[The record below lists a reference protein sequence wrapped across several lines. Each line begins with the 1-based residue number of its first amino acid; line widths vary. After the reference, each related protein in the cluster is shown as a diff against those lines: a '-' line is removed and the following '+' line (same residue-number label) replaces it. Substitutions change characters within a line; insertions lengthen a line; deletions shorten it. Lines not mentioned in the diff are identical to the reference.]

1 MKVRMKMSKKNKLQ
15 RALRKAG
22 RTRSAVLIG
31 SAEAYDILCGDGYTS
46 LDQNPEI
53 VAACRKIAEVV
64 GATTIHV
71 MENTERGDERVI
83 NELSRKIDINPC
95 SSMTRQ
101 TFIEAIVMNLLIYG
115 RGNSVVKVY
124 TEDGYLSDM
133 EPVAANRVSFQGDY
147 TRYRVMI
154 DGIPYAP
161 DEVMHFVYN
170 PDKVYMYKGQ
180 GVTAQLKDVA
190 DNLRQAQV
198 TTNAFMK
205 SKYKPSLIVKVDG
218 MTEEFSSP
226 KGRQK
231 LINEYMNSGEAGA
244 PWLIPA
250 EQFEIEQIKPL
261 SLSDLAISDN
271 VKLDKQSVAAILGVP
286 AFVLGVGEYKQDEW
300 NYFVKTKIKTIVTGL
315 QQEMTR
321 KLIYSPN
328 MYIKFNVLSV
338 MDWDLTTIASVFGS
352 LSDRGFITGNEVR
365 DKIGMSPKEG
375 LDELRVLENY
385 IPWDMAAAQ
394 KKLVQK
400 GDNNG

>member
-1 MKVRMKMSKKNKLQ
+1 MSKKENAIQ
-15 RALRKAG
+15 RALKKAG
-22 RTRSAVLIG
+22 RKRSAVLIG
-31 SAEAYDILCGDGYTS
+31 SNEAYDILCGDGYTS

-64 GATTIHV
+64 GAMTIHV

-95 SSMTRQ
+95 STMTRQ
-101 TFIEAIVMNLLIYG
+101 TFIEAIVMNLLLYG
-115 RGNSVVKVY
+115 KGNSVVKVY

-133 EPVAANRVSFQGDY
+133 EPVAANRVSYQGDY
-147 TRYRVMI
+147 TRYHVMI

-170 PDKVYMYKGQ
+170 PDKVYLYKGQ

-190 DNLRQAQV
+190 DNLRQAQA

-328 MYIKFNVLSV
+328 MYIKFNAMSV

-352 LSDRGFITGNEVR
+352 LSDRGFVTGNEVR

-400 GDNNG
+400 GEDNG

>member
-1 MKVRMKMSKKNKLQ
+1 MKMSKKNNVLQ

-31 SAEAYDILCGDGYTS
+31 STEAYDILCGDGYTS

-64 GATTIHV
+64 GAMTIHV

-95 SSMTRQ
+95 STMTRQ
-101 TFIEAIVMNLLIYG
+101 TFIEAIVMNLLLYG
-115 RGNSVVKVY
+115 KGNSVVKVY

-133 EPVAANRVSFQGDY
+133 EPVAANRVSYQGDY
-147 TRYRVMI
+147 TRYHVMI

-352 LSDRGFITGNEVR
+352 LSDRGFVTGNEVR

-394 KKLVQK
+394 KKLIQK
-400 GDNNG
+400 GEDNG

>member
-1 MKVRMKMSKKNKLQ
+1 MKMSKKNNVLQ

-31 SAEAYDILCGDGYTS
+31 STEAYDILCGDGYTS

-53 VAACRKIAEVV
+53 VAACRKIAEVI
-64 GATTIHV
+64 GAMTIHI
-71 MENTERGDERVI
+71 MQNTERGDERVI

-95 SSMTRQ
+95 STMTRQ
-101 TFIEAIVMNLLIYG
+101 TFIEAVVMNLLIYG

-205 SKYKPSLIVKVDG
+205 SKYKPSLIIKVDG

-315 QQEMTR
+315 QQEMSR

-352 LSDRGFITGNEVR
+352 LSDRGFVTGNEVR

-394 KKLVQK
+394 KKLIQK
-400 GDNNG
+400 GEDNG

>member
-1 MKVRMKMSKKNKLQ
+1 MKMSKKNNVIQ

-31 SAEAYDILCGDGYTS
+31 STEAYDILCGDGYTS

-64 GATTIHV
+64 GAMTIHV

-95 SSMTRQ
+95 STMTRQ
-101 TFIEAIVMNLLIYG
+101 TFIEAIVMNLLLYG
-115 RGNSVVKVY
+115 KGNSVVKVY

-133 EPVAANRVSFQGDY
+133 EPVAANRVSYQGDY

-170 PDKVYMYKGQ
+170 PDKVYLYKGQ

-190 DNLRQAQV
+190 DNLRQAQA

-352 LSDRGFITGNEVR
+352 LSDRGFVTGNEVR

-394 KKLVQK
+394 KKLIQK
-400 GDNNG
+400 GEDNG

>member
-1 MKVRMKMSKKNKLQ
+1 MKMSKKNNVIQ
-15 RALRKAG
+15 RALRKAR
-22 RTRSAVLIG
+22 RTRSVLIG

-64 GATTIHV
+64 GAMTIHV

-95 SSMTRQ
+95 STMTRQ
-101 TFIEAIVMNLLIYG
+101 TFIEAIVMNLLLYG
-115 RGNSVVKVY
+115 KGNSVVKVY

-133 EPVAANRVSFQGDY
+133 EPVAANRVSYQGDY
-147 TRYRVMI
+147 TRYHVMI

-170 PDKVYMYKGQ
+170 PDKVYLYKGQ

-190 DNLRQAQV
+190 DNLRQAQA

-352 LSDRGFITGNEVR
+352 LSDRGFVTGNEVR

-400 GDNNG
+400 GESNG

>member
-1 MKVRMKMSKKNKLQ
+1 MKMSKKNNVLQ

-31 SAEAYDILCGDGYTS
+31 STEAYDILCGDGYTS

-64 GATTIHV
+64 GAMTIHV

-101 TFIEAIVMNLLIYG
+101 TFIEAIVMNLLLYG
-115 RGNSVVKVY
+115 KGNSVVKVY

-133 EPVAANRVSFQGDY
+133 EPVAANRVLFQGDY

-205 SKYKPSLIVKVDG
+205 SKYKPSLIIKVDG

-352 LSDRGFITGNEVR
+352 LSDRGFVTGNEVR

-400 GDNNG
+400 GEDNG

>member
-1 MKVRMKMSKKNKLQ
+1 MKMSKKNNVIQ
-15 RALRKAG
+15 RALRKA
-22 RTRSAVLIG
+22 RRSAVLIG

-64 GATTIHV
+64 GAMTIHV

-95 SSMTRQ
+95 STMTRQ
-101 TFIEAIVMNLLIYG
+101 TFIEAIVMNLLLYG
-115 RGNSVVKVY
+115 KGNSVVKVY
-124 TEDGYLSDM
+124 TEDGYLSEM
-133 EPVAANRVSFQGDY
+133 EPVAANRVSYQGDY
-147 TRYRVMI
+147 TRYHVMI

-170 PDKVYMYKGQ
+170 PDKVYLYKGQ

-190 DNLRQAQV
+190 DNLRQAQA

-352 LSDRGFITGNEVR
+352 LSDRGFVTGNEVR

-394 KKLVQK
+394 KKLIQK
-400 GDNNG
+400 GEDNG

>member
-1 MKVRMKMSKKNKLQ
+1 MKMSKKNNVLQ

-31 SAEAYDILCGDGYTS
+31 STEAYDILCGDGYTS

-64 GATTIHV
+64 GAMTIHV

-101 TFIEAIVMNLLIYG
+101 TFIEAIVMNLLLYG
-115 RGNSVVKVY
+115 KGNSVVKVY

-133 EPVAANRVSFQGDY
+133 EPVAANRVLFQGDY

-205 SKYKPSLIVKVDG
+205 SKYKPSLIIKVDG

-352 LSDRGFITGNEVR
+352 LSDRGFVTGNEVR

>member
-1 MKVRMKMSKKNKLQ
+1 MKMSKKNNVIQ
-15 RALRKAG
+15 RALRKA
-22 RTRSAVLIG
+22 RRSAVLIG

-64 GATTIHV
+64 GAMTIHV

-95 SSMTRQ
+95 STMTRQ
-101 TFIEAIVMNLLIYG
+101 TFIEAIVMNLLLYG
-115 RGNSVVKVY
+115 KGNSVVKVY

-133 EPVAANRVSFQGDY
+133 EPVAANRVSYQGDY
-147 TRYRVMI
+147 TRYHVMI

-190 DNLRQAQV
+190 DNLRQAQA

-352 LSDRGFITGNEVR
+352 LSDRGFVTGNEVR

-400 GDNNG
+400 GEDNG

>member
-1 MKVRMKMSKKNKLQ
+1 MKMSKKNNVLQ

-31 SAEAYDILCGDGYTS
+31 STEAYDILCGDGYTS

-64 GATTIHV
+64 GAMTIYV

-101 TFIEAIVMNLLIYG
+101 TFIEAIVMNLLLYG
-115 RGNSVVKVY
+115 KGNSVVKVY

-133 EPVAANRVSFQGDY
+133 EPVAANRVVFQGDY

-400 GDNNG
+400 GEDNG

>member
-1 MKVRMKMSKKNKLQ
+1 MKMKNNVIQ
-15 RALRKAG
+15 RALRKAR

-64 GATTIHV
+64 GAMTIHV

-95 SSMTRQ
+95 STMTRQ
-101 TFIEAIVMNLLIYG
+101 TFIEAIVMNLLLYG
-115 RGNSVVKVY
+115 KGNSVVKVY

-147 TRYRVMI
+147 TGYRVMI

-170 PDKVYMYKGQ
+170 PDKVYLYKGQ
-180 GVTAQLKDVA
+180 GATTQLKDVA
-190 DNLRQAQV
+190 DNLLRQAQI

-300 NYFVKTKIKTIVTGL
+300 NYFVKTKIKAIVTGL

-352 LSDRGFITGNEVR
+352 LSDRGFVTGNEVR

-400 GDNNG
+400 GESNG

>member
-1 MKVRMKMSKKNKLQ
+1 MKMSKKNNVLQ

-64 GATTIHV
+64 GAMTIHV

-95 SSMTRQ
+95 STMTRQ
-101 TFIEAIVMNLLIYG
+101 TFIEAIVMNLLLYG
-115 RGNSVVKVY
+115 KGNSVVKVY

-133 EPVAANRVSFQGDY
+133 EPVAANRVSYQGDY
-147 TRYRVMI
+147 TRYYVMI

-170 PDKVYMYKGQ
+170 PDKVYLYKGQ

-352 LSDRGFITGNEVR
+352 LSDRGFVTGNEVR

-400 GDNNG
+400 GEDNG

>member
-1 MKVRMKMSKKNKLQ
+1 MKMSKKNNVLQ

-64 GATTIHV
+64 GAMTIHV

-95 SSMTRQ
+95 STMTRQ
-101 TFIEAIVMNLLIYG
+101 TFIEAIVMNLLLYG
-115 RGNSVVKVY
+115 KGNSVVKVY

-133 EPVAANRVSFQGDY
+133 EPVAANRVSYQGDY
-147 TRYRVMI
+147 TRYHVMI

-170 PDKVYMYKGQ
+170 PDKVYLYKGQ

-190 DNLRQAQV
+190 DNLRQAQI

-352 LSDRGFITGNEVR
+352 LSDRGFVTGNEVR

-394 KKLVQK
+394 KKLIQK
-400 GDNNG
+400 GEDNG

>member
-1 MKVRMKMSKKNKLQ
+1 MKMSKKNNVIQ
-15 RALRKAG
+15 RALRKAR

-64 GATTIHV
+64 GAMTIHV

-95 SSMTRQ
+95 STMTRQ
-101 TFIEAIVMNLLIYG
+101 TFIEAIVMNLLLYG
-115 RGNSVVKVY
+115 KGNSVVKVY

-133 EPVAANRVSFQGDY
+133 EPVAANRVSYQGDY
-147 TRYRVMI
+147 TRYHVMI

-190 DNLRQAQV
+190 DNLRQAQI

-205 SKYKPSLIVKVDG
+205 SKYKPSLIIKVDG

-352 LSDRGFITGNEVR
+352 LSDRGFVTGNEVR

-394 KKLVQK
+394 KKLIQK
-400 GDNNG
+400 GEDNG

>member
-1 MKVRMKMSKKNKLQ
+1 MKMSKKNNVLQ

-31 SAEAYDILCGDGYTS
+31 STEAYDILCGDGYTS

-64 GATTIHV
+64 GAMTIHV

-101 TFIEAIVMNLLIYG
+101 TFIEAIVMNLLLYG
-115 RGNSVVKVY
+115 KGNSVVKVY

-133 EPVAANRVSFQGDY
+133 EPVAANRVVFQGNY

-154 DGIPYAP
+154 DGISYAP

-338 MDWDLTTIASVFGS
+338 MDWDLTTIASVFSS

-400 GDNNG
+400 GEDNG

>member
-1 MKVRMKMSKKNKLQ
+1 MKMSKKNNVIQ
-15 RALRKAG
+15 RALRKAR

-53 VAACRKIAEVV
+53 AAACRKIAEVV
-64 GATTIHV
+64 GAMTIHV

-95 SSMTRQ
+95 STMTRQ
-101 TFIEAIVMNLLIYG
+101 TFIEAIVMNLLLYG
-115 RGNSVVKVY
+115 KGNSVVKVY

-133 EPVAANRVSFQGDY
+133 EPVAANRVSYQGDY
-147 TRYRVMI
+147 TRYHVMI

-170 PDKVYMYKGQ
+170 PDKVYLYKGQ

-190 DNLRQAQV
+190 DNLRQAQA

-352 LSDRGFITGNEVR
+352 LSDRGFVTGNEVR

-394 KKLVQK
+394 KKLIQK
-400 GDNNG
+400 GEDNG

>member
-1 MKVRMKMSKKNKLQ
+1 MKMSKKNNVLQ

-22 RTRSAVLIG
+22 RKRSAVLIG
-31 SAEAYDILCGDGYTS
+31 SNEAYDLLCGAGYTS

-53 VAACRKIAEVV
+53 VAACRKIAEVI
-64 GATTIHV
+64 GAMTIHI
-71 MENTERGDERVI
+71 MQNTERGDERVI

-101 TFIEAIVMNLLIYG
+101 TFIEAIVMNLLLYG
-115 RGNSVVKVY
+115 KGNSVVKVY

-133 EPVAANRVSFQGDY
+133 EPVAANRVLFQGDY

-352 LSDRGFITGNEVR
+352 LSDRGFVTGNEVR
-365 DKIGMSPKEG
+365 DKIGMSPKDG

-400 GDNNG
+400 GEDNG

>member
-1 MKVRMKMSKKNKLQ
+1 MKMSKKENVIQ
-15 RALRKAG
+15 RALRKA
-22 RTRSAVLIG
+22 RKRSTVLIG
-31 SAEAYDILCGDGYTS
+31 SNEAYDILCGDGYTS

-53 VAACRKIAEVV
+53 VAGCRKIAEVI
-64 GATTIHV
+64 GAMTIHI
-71 MENTERGDERVI
+71 MQNTERGDERVI

-95 SSMTRQ
+95 STMTRQ
-101 TFIEAIVMNLLIYG
+101 TFIEAIVMNLLLYG
-115 RGNSVVKVY
+115 KGNSVVKVY

-133 EPVAANRVSFQGDY
+133 EPVAANRVSYQGDY
-147 TRYRVMI
+147 TKYHVMI

-170 PDKVYMYKGQ
+170 PDKVYLYKGQ

-286 AFVLGVGEYKQDEW
+286 AFVLGTGEYKQDEW

-352 LSDRGFITGNEVR
+352 LSDRGFVTGNEVR

>member
-1 MKVRMKMSKKNKLQ
+1 MKMSKKNNVLQ

-22 RTRSAVLIG
+22 RSAVLIG

-64 GATTIHV
+64 GAMTIHV

-95 SSMTRQ
+95 STMTRQ
-101 TFIEAIVMNLLIYG
+101 TFIEAIVMNLLLYG
-115 RGNSVVKVY
+115 KGNSVVKVY

-133 EPVAANRVSFQGDY
+133 EPVAANRVSYQGDY
-147 TRYRVMI
+147 TRYHVMI

-170 PDKVYMYKGQ
+170 PDKVYLYKGQ

-190 DNLRQAQV
+190 DNLRQAQI

-352 LSDRGFITGNEVR
+352 LSDRGFVTGNEVR

-394 KKLVQK
+394 KKLIQK
-400 GDNNG
+400 GEDNG

>member
-1 MKVRMKMSKKNKLQ
+1 MKMSKKNNVIQ
-15 RALRKAG
+15 RALRKAR

-64 GATTIHV
+64 GAMTIHV

-95 SSMTRQ
+95 STMTRQ
-101 TFIEAIVMNLLIYG
+101 TFIEAIVMNLLLYG
-115 RGNSVVKVY
+115 KGNSVVKVY

-133 EPVAANRVSFQGDY
+133 EPVAANRVSYQGDY
-147 TRYRVMI
+147 TRYHVMI

-170 PDKVYMYKGQ
+170 PDKVYLYKGQ

-190 DNLRQAQV
+190 DNLRQAQA

-338 MDWDLTTIASVFGS
+338 MDWDLMTIASVFGS
-352 LSDRGFITGNEVR
+352 LSDRGFVTGNEVR

-394 KKLVQK
+394 KKLIQK
-400 GDNNG
+400 GEDNG

>member
-1 MKVRMKMSKKNKLQ
+1 MKMKNNVIQ
-15 RALRKAG
+15 RALRKAR
-22 RTRSAVLIG
+22 RTRSAVMIG
-31 SAEAYDILCGDGYTS
+31 STEAYDILCGDGYTS

-64 GATTIHV
+64 GAMTIHV

-101 TFIEAIVMNLLIYG
+101 TFIEAIVMNLLLYG
-115 RGNSVVKVY
+115 KGNSVVKVY

-133 EPVAANRVSFQGDY
+133 EPVAANRVLFQGDY

-154 DGIPYAP
+154 DGIPYAQ

-352 LSDRGFITGNEVR
+352 LSDRGFVTGNEVR

>member
-1 MKVRMKMSKKNKLQ
+1 MKMSKKNNVIQ
-15 RALRKAG
+15 RALRKAR

-64 GATTIHV
+64 GAMTIHV

-95 SSMTRQ
+95 STMTRQ
-101 TFIEAIVMNLLIYG
+101 TFIEAIVMNLLLYG
-115 RGNSVVKVY
+115 KGNSVVKVY
-124 TEDGYLSDM
+124 TKDGYLSDM
-133 EPVAANRVSFQGDY
+133 EPVAANRVSYQGDY
-147 TRYRVMI
+147 TRYHVMI

-170 PDKVYMYKGQ
+170 PDKVYLYKGQ

-190 DNLRQAQV
+190 DNLRQAQA

-328 MYIKFNVLSV
+328 MYIKFNAMSV

-352 LSDRGFITGNEVR
+352 LSDRGFVTGNEVR

-394 KKLVQK
+394 KKLIQK
-400 GDNNG
+400 GEDNG

>member
-1 MKVRMKMSKKNKLQ
+1 
-15 RALRKAG
+15 
-22 RTRSAVLIG
+22 
-31 SAEAYDILCGDGYTS
+31 
-46 LDQNPEI
+46 
-53 VAACRKIAEVV
+53 
-64 GATTIHV
+64 
-71 MENTERGDERVI
+71 
-83 NELSRKIDINPC
+83 
-95 SSMTRQ
+95 
-101 TFIEAIVMNLLIYG
+101 
-115 RGNSVVKVY
+115 
-124 TEDGYLSDM
+124 
-133 EPVAANRVSFQGDY
+133 
-147 TRYRVMI
+147 
-154 DGIPYAP
+154 
-161 DEVMHFVYN
+161 
-170 PDKVYMYKGQ
+170 
-180 GVTAQLKDVA
+180 
-190 DNLRQAQV
+190 
-198 TTNAFMK
+198 
-205 SKYKPSLIVKVDG
+205 

-352 LSDRGFITGNEVR
+352 LSDRGFVTGNEVR

-394 KKLVQK
+394 KKLIQK
-400 GDNNG
+400 GEDNG

>member
-1 MKVRMKMSKKNKLQ
+1 MKMSKKNNVIQ
-15 RALRKAG
+15 RALRKAR

-64 GATTIHV
+64 GAMTIHV

-95 SSMTRQ
+95 STMTRQ
-101 TFIEAIVMNLLIYG
+101 TFIEAIVMNLLLYG
-115 RGNSVVKVY
+115 KGNSVVKVY

-133 EPVAANRVSFQGDY
+133 EPVAANRVSYQGDY
-147 TRYRVMI
+147 TRYHVMI

-170 PDKVYMYKGQ
+170 PDKVYLYKGQ

-190 DNLRQAQV
+190 DNLRQAQA

-271 VKLDKQSVAAILGVP
+271 VKLDKQSVAAILGVQ

-338 MDWDLTTIASVFGS
+338 MDWDLMTIASVFGS
-352 LSDRGFITGNEVR
+352 LSDRGFVTGNEVR

-394 KKLVQK
+394 KKLIQK
-400 GDNNG
+400 GEDNG

>member
-1 MKVRMKMSKKNKLQ
+1 MKMKNNVIQ
-15 RALRKAG
+15 RALRKAR

-31 SAEAYDILCGDGYTS
+31 STEAYDILCGDGYTS

-53 VAACRKIAEVV
+53 VAACRKIAEVI
-64 GATTIHV
+64 GAMTIHV

-95 SSMTRQ
+95 STMTRQ
-101 TFIEAIVMNLLIYG
+101 TFIEAIVMNLLLYG
-115 RGNSVVKVY
+115 KGNSVVKVY

-133 EPVAANRVSFQGDY
+133 EPVAANRVSYQGDY
-147 TRYRVMI
+147 TRYHVMI

-190 DNLRQAQV
+190 DNLRQAQI

-352 LSDRGFITGNEVR
+352 LSDRGFVTGNEVR

>member
-1 MKVRMKMSKKNKLQ
+1 M
-15 RALRKAG
+15 
-22 RTRSAVLIG
+22 LIG

-64 GATTIHV
+64 GAMTIHV

-95 SSMTRQ
+95 STMTRQ
-101 TFIEAIVMNLLIYG
+101 TFIEAIVMNLLLYG
-115 RGNSVVKVY
+115 KGNSVVKVY

-133 EPVAANRVSFQGDY
+133 EPVAANRVSYQGDY
-147 TRYRVMI
+147 TRYYVMI

-170 PDKVYMYKGQ
+170 PDKVYLYKGQ

-352 LSDRGFITGNEVR
+352 LSDRGFVTGNEVR

-400 GDNNG
+400 GEDNG

>member
-1 MKVRMKMSKKNKLQ
+1 MKMSKKNNVLQ

-31 SAEAYDILCGDGYTS
+31 SMEAYDILCGDGYTS

-64 GATTIHV
+64 GAMTIHV

-95 SSMTRQ
+95 STMTRQ
-101 TFIEAIVMNLLIYG
+101 TFIEAIVMNLLLYG
-115 RGNSVVKVY
+115 KGNSVVKVY

-133 EPVAANRVSFQGDY
+133 EPVAANRVLFQGDY

-352 LSDRGFITGNEVR
+352 LSDRGFVTGNEVR

-394 KKLVQK
+394 KKLIQK
-400 GDNNG
+400 GEDNG

>member
-1 MKVRMKMSKKNKLQ
+1 MKMSKKNNVLQ

-22 RTRSAVLIG
+22 RKRSAVLIG
-31 SAEAYDILCGDGYTS
+31 SNEAYDLLCGAGYTS

-53 VAACRKIAEVV
+53 VAACRKIAEVI
-64 GATTIHV
+64 GAMTIHI
-71 MENTERGDERVI
+71 MQNTERGDERVI

-95 SSMTRQ
+95 STMTRQ
-101 TFIEAIVMNLLIYG
+101 TFIEAVVMNLLLYG
-115 RGNSVVKVY
+115 KGNSVVKVY
-124 TEDGYLSDM
+124 TAGGYIADM
-133 EPVAANRVSFQGDY
+133 EPVAANRVSYQGDY
-147 TRYRVMI
+147 TRYHVMI

-170 PDKVYMYKGQ
+170 PDKVYLYKGQ

-394 KKLVQK
+394 KKLIQK
-400 GDNNG
+400 GEDNG

>member
-1 MKVRMKMSKKNKLQ
+1 MKMSKKNNVLQ

-31 SAEAYDILCGDGYTS
+31 STEAYDILCGDGYTS

-64 GATTIHV
+64 GAMTIHV

-95 SSMTRQ
+95 SSMSMTRQ
-101 TFIEAIVMNLLIYG
+101 TFIEAIVMNLLLYG
-115 RGNSVVKVY
+115 KGNSVVKVY

-133 EPVAANRVSFQGDY
+133 EPVAANRVVFQGDY

-352 LSDRGFITGNEVR
+352 LSDRGFVTGNEVR

-394 KKLVQK
+394 KKLIQK
-400 GDNNG
+400 GEDNG

>member
-1 MKVRMKMSKKNKLQ
+1 MKMSKKNNVLQ

-22 RTRSAVLIG
+22 KKRSAVLIG
-31 SAEAYDILCGDGYTS
+31 SNEAYDILCGDGYTS

-53 VAACRKIAEVV
+53 VAACRKIAEVI
-64 GATTIHV
+64 GAMTIHI
-71 MENTERGDERVI
+71 MQNTERGDERVI

-101 TFIEAIVMNLLIYG
+101 TFIEAIVMNLLLYG
-115 RGNSVVKVY
+115 KGNSVVKVY

-133 EPVAANRVSFQGDY
+133 EPVAANRVLFQGDY

-352 LSDRGFITGNEVR
+352 LSDRGFVTGNEVR
-365 DKIGMSPKEG
+365 DKIGMSPKDG

-400 GDNNG
+400 GEDNG

>member
-1 MKVRMKMSKKNKLQ
+1 MKMSKKNNVIQ
-15 RALRKAG
+15 RALRKAR

-64 GATTIHV
+64 GAMTIHV

-95 SSMTRQ
+95 STMTRQ
-101 TFIEAIVMNLLIYG
+101 TFIEAIVMNLLLYG
-115 RGNSVVKVY
+115 KGNSVVKVY

-133 EPVAANRVSFQGDY
+133 EPVAANRVSYQGDY
-147 TRYRVMI
+147 TRYHVMI

-161 DEVMHFVYN
+161 DEVVHFVYN
-170 PDKVYMYKGQ
+170 PDKVYLYKGQ

-190 DNLRQAQV
+190 DNLRQAQA

-338 MDWDLTTIASVFGS
+338 MDWDLMTIASVFGS
-352 LSDRGFITGNEVR
+352 LSDRGFVTGNEVR

-394 KKLVQK
+394 KKLIQK
-400 GDNNG
+400 GEDNG